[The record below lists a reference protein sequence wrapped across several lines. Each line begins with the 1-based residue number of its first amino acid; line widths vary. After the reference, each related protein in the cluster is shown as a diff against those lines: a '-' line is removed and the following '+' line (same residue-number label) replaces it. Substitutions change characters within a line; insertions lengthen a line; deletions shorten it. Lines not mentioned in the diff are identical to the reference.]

1 MYSFLFD
8 VTSRSNIFENVL
20 SIVQKTLQRLKTKM
34 SKRLSFILNKLQS
47 FPDAVV
53 QHGFVFYA
61 ISLNIDVK
69 NYVICHY
76 EVGPKRDS
84 IEQFITAYIEEKTKE
99 LLNGG
104 FRSFTEYVED
114 IRYNLIIQLGV

>member
-8 VTSRSNIFENVL
+8 VTSRTNIFENVL
-20 SIVQKTLQRLKTKM
+20 SIIQKTLQRSKLKL
-34 SKRLSFILNKLQS
+34 SKRLAYILNKLQS
-47 FPDAVV
+47 FPDTIV
-53 QHGFVFYA
+53 QHGFVFY
-61 ISLNIDVK
+61 SMSHNIDVK

-76 EVGPKRDS
+76 EAGPKRDT
-84 IEQFITAYIEEKTKE
+84 IQDFITNHIEVKTKE

-104 FRSFTEYVED
+104 FRSFTEYVEN